1 MVLAHGSTAR
11 AGLSARRPLS
21 SRLLTV
27 AASLLLAMLVKYA
40 WPAHLEEEI
49 DHSFSPQSARGN
61 QMFEEDGAS

>member
-1 MVLAHGSTAR
+1 
-11 AGLSARRPLS
+11 
-21 SRLLTV
+21 V

-49 DHSFSPQSARGN
+49 DHSFSSQSASGN